1 MLRTH
6 NCGELNINNLNETVT
21 LCGWV
26 QKVRNKGFMIWL
38 DLRDQHGIT
47 QILFDH
53 ERTSKKIFDKL
64 NTINREY
71 VLQINGIVI
80 ERISKNNQINTGEIE
95 ILAQKINILNS
106 SLTPPFTVENKTDG
120 GEELRMKYRFLDI
133 RREEISKNIQL
144 RSKINFE
151 IRKFFNK
158 NGFLDIETPYLIKS
172 TPEGA
177 RDFIVPSRINKGEF
191 YALPQSPQTFKQL
204 LVIGG
209 IDKYFQIVK
218 CFRDEDLRS
227 DRQPEFTQIDCEMS
241 FVDQKDVMNIFEG
254 FIKEL
259 FFRVKNIKLND
270 FPILS
275 YEDAMKKYGSDKP
288 DIRFDMQIHN
298 LNGVLKN
305 NKIEIFENND
315 SNLCICIKEGAKL
328 SRNQIDDL
336 NNWVKNSEI
345 KGKGFMWIKYNH
357 DGTIKSSISKLIDN
371 LKANEIL
378 KVCKGNFG
386 DLIILVSGNNK
397 TPFIQLGSLR
407 IEIAKR
413 LDLIKTKEFCPLWI
427 NDFPLFEL
435 DENTK
440 KISSMHH
447 PFTSP
452 KVEDIELLDSTPENV
467 YANSYDLVI
476 NGVEIGGGSI
486 RIHDSKIQKKIFEIL
501 GFSKKDYL
509 NQFGFL
515 IEALEYGAPPHGGIA
530 FGLDRLVALMA
541 NKQAI
546 RDFIAFPK
554 NNSGKDIMIESPN
567 KISDDQLNELN
578 LSINNE

>member
-1 MLRTH
+1 MRTH

-26 QKVRNKGFMIWL
+26 QKLRNKGFMIWL

-47 QILFDH
+47 QILFDQ
-53 ERTSKKIFDKL
+53 ERTNKKIFDKL

-71 VLQINGIVI
+71 VLQITGIVI

-95 ILAQKINILNS
+95 ILAQEINILNS

-120 GEELRMKYRFLDI
+120 GEELRMKYRFIDI
-133 RREEISKNIQL
+133 RRDEISKNIQL

-204 LVIGG
+204 LFIGG

-241 FVDQKDVMNIFEG
+241 FVDQKDVMNIFED

-259 FFRVKNIKLND
+259 FFKIKDIKLND

-298 LNGVLKN
+298 LNRVLKN

-345 KGKGFMWIKYNH
+345 RGKGFMWIKYNH

-378 KVCKGNFG
+378 KVCKANFG
-386 DLIILVSGNNK
+386 DLIILISGNNK

-413 LDLIKTKEFCPLWI
+413 LDIIKTKEFCPLWI
-427 NDFPLFEL
+427 TDFPLFEL
-435 DENTK
+435 DENSK

-501 GFSKKDYL
+501 GFSKKEYL

-515 IEALEYGAPPHGGIA
+515 IEALKYGAPPHGGIA

-541 NKQAI
+541 NKRAI

>member
-1 MLRTH
+1 MRTH

-47 QILFDH
+47 QILFDQ

-64 NTINREY
+64 NAINREY

-345 KGKGFMWIKYNH
+345 EGKGFMWIKYNH

>member
-1 MLRTH
+1 MRTH

-47 QILFDH
+47 QILFDQK
-53 ERTSKKIFDKL
+53 RTSKKIFDKL

-241 FVDQKDVMNIFEG
+241 FVDQKDVMNIFED

-315 SNLCICIKEGAKL
+315 SNLCICLKDGAKL

-378 KVCKGNFG
+378 KVCKGNLG
-386 DLIILVSGNNK
+386 DLIILISGNNK

-501 GFSKKDYL
+501 GFSKKEYL

-515 IEALEYGAPPHGGIA
+515 IEALKYGAPPHGGIA

-554 NNSGKDIMIESPN
+554 NNSGKDIMIQSPN

>member
-1 MLRTH
+1 MRTH

-47 QILFDH
+47 QILFDQ

-71 VLQINGIVI
+71 VLQINGVVI

-241 FVDQKDVMNIFEG
+241 FVDQKDVMTIFEG

-345 KGKGFMWIKYNH
+345 EGKGFMWIKYNH

-386 DLIILVSGNNK
+386 DLIILISGNNK

-486 RIHDSKIQKKIFEIL
+486 RIHDSKIQRKIFEIL

>member
-1 MLRTH
+1 MRTH

-47 QILFDH
+47 QILFDQ

-241 FVDQKDVMNIFEG
+241 FVDQKDVMTIFEG

-554 NNSGKDIMIESPN
+554 NNSGKDIMIQSPS

>member
-1 MLRTH
+1 MRTH

-47 QILFDH
+47 QILFDQ

>member
-1 MLRTH
+1 MRTH

-47 QILFDH
+47 QILFDQK
-53 ERTSKKIFDKL
+53 RTSKKIFDKL

-241 FVDQKDVMNIFEG
+241 FVDQKDVMTVFEG

-345 KGKGFMWIKYNH
+345 GGKGFMWIKYNH

-486 RIHDSKIQKKIFEIL
+486 RINDSKIQKKIFEIL

>member
-1 MLRTH
+1 MRTH

-47 QILFDH
+47 QILFDQ

-241 FVDQKDVMNIFEG
+241 FVDQKDVMNIFED

-259 FFRVKNIKLND
+259 FFKIKNIKLND

-298 LNGVLKN
+298 LNEVLKN
-305 NKIEIFENND
+305 NKIEIFDNND
-315 SNLCICIKEGAKL
+315 SNLCICVKDGAKL

-345 KGKGFMWIKYNH
+345 GGKGFMWIKYNH

-386 DLIILVSGNNK
+386 DLIILISGNNK

-413 LDLIKTKEFCPLWI
+413 LDLPKTKEFCPLWI

-486 RIHDSKIQKKIFEIL
+486 RIHDAKIQKKIFEIL

-554 NNSGKDIMIESPN
+554 NNSGKDIMIQSPN

>member
-1 MLRTH
+1 MRTH

-47 QILFDH
+47 QILFDQ

-241 FVDQKDVMNIFEG
+241 FVDQKDVMNIFED

-259 FFRVKNIKLND
+259 FFKIKNIKLND

-298 LNGVLKN
+298 LNEVLKN
-305 NKIEIFENND
+305 NKIEIFDNND
-315 SNLCICIKEGAKL
+315 SNLCICVKDGAKL

-345 KGKGFMWIKYNH
+345 GGKGFMWIKYNH

-386 DLIILVSGNNK
+386 DLIILISGNNK

-413 LDLIKTKEFCPLWI
+413 LDLLKTKEFCPLWI

-476 NGVEIGGGSI
+476 NGIEIGGGSI
-486 RIHDSKIQKKIFEIL
+486 RIHNAKIQKKIFEIL

-554 NNSGKDIMIESPN
+554 NNSGKDIMIQSPN

>member
-1 MLRTH
+1 MRTH
-6 NCGELNINNLNETVT
+6 NCGELNIKNLNETVT

-47 QILFDH
+47 QILFDQ

-241 FVDQKDVMNIFEG
+241 FVDQKDVMNIFED

-259 FFRVKNIKLND
+259 FFKIKNIKLND

-298 LNGVLKN
+298 LNEVLKN
-305 NKIEIFENND
+305 NKIEIFDNND
-315 SNLCICIKEGAKL
+315 SNLCICVKDGAKL

-345 KGKGFMWIKYNH
+345 GGKGFMWIKYNH

-378 KVCKGNFG
+378 KVCKGNYG

-413 LDLIKTKEFCPLWI
+413 LDLLKTKEFCPLWI

-476 NGVEIGGGSI
+476 NGIEIGGGSI
-486 RIHDSKIQKKIFEIL
+486 RIHDAKIQKKIFEIL

-554 NNSGKDIMIESPN
+554 NNSGKDIMIQSPN

>member
-1 MLRTH
+1 
-6 NCGELNINNLNETVT
+6 
-21 LCGWV
+21 
-26 QKVRNKGFMIWL
+26 
-38 DLRDQHGIT
+38 
-47 QILFDH
+47 
-53 ERTSKKIFDKL
+53 
-64 NTINREY
+64 
-71 VLQINGIVI
+71 
-80 ERISKNNQINTGEIE
+80 
-95 ILAQKINILNS
+95 
-106 SLTPPFTVENKTDG
+106 
-120 GEELRMKYRFLDI
+120 MKYRFLDI

-204 LVIGG
+204 LIIGG

-298 LNGVLKN
+298 LNEILKN

-386 DLIILVSGNNK
+386 DLIILISGNNK

-413 LDLIKTKEFCPLWI
+413 LDLIKTDKFCPLWI
-427 NDFPLFEL
+427 NEFPLFEL
-435 DENTK
+435 DENSK

-452 KVEDIELLDSTPENV
+452 KVEDIALLDSNPEKV

-501 GFSKKDYL
+501 GFSKKEYL

-515 IEALEYGAPPHGGIA
+515 IEALKYGAPPHGGIA

-578 LSINNE
+578 LSINDE

>member
-1 MLRTH
+1 MRTH

-26 QKVRNKGFMIWL
+26 QKVRNKGFMIWV

-47 QILFDH
+47 QILFDQ

-177 RDFIVPSRINKGEF
+177 RDFIVPSRINKGKF

-241 FVDQKDVMNIFEG
+241 FVDQKDVMNIFED

-259 FFRVKNIKLND
+259 FFKIKNIKLND

-298 LNGVLKN
+298 LNEVLKN
-305 NKIEIFENND
+305 NKIEIFDNND
-315 SNLCICIKEGAKL
+315 SNLCICVKDGAKL

-345 KGKGFMWIKYNH
+345 GGKGFMWIKYNH

-386 DLIILVSGNNK
+386 DLIILISGNNK

-413 LDLIKTKEFCPLWI
+413 LDLPKTKEFCPLWI

-486 RIHDSKIQKKIFEIL
+486 RIHDAKIQKKIFEIL

-554 NNSGKDIMIESPN
+554 NNSGKDIMIQSPN

>member
-1 MLRTH
+1 MRTH

-47 QILFDH
+47 QILFDQ

-241 FVDQKDVMNIFEG
+241 FVNQKDVMNIFED

-259 FFRVKNIKLND
+259 FFKIKNIKLND

-298 LNGVLKN
+298 LNEVLKN
-305 NKIEIFENND
+305 NKIEIFDNND
-315 SNLCICIKEGAKL
+315 SNLCICVKDGAKL

-345 KGKGFMWIKYNH
+345 GGKGFMWIKYNH

-386 DLIILVSGNNK
+386 DLIILISGNNK

-413 LDLIKTKEFCPLWI
+413 LDLLKTKEFCPLWI

-486 RIHDSKIQKKIFEIL
+486 RIHDAKIQKKIFEIL

>member
-1 MLRTH
+1 MRTH

-47 QILFDH
+47 QILFDQK
-53 ERTSKKIFDKL
+53 RTSKKIFDKL

-241 FVDQKDVMNIFEG
+241 FVDQRDVMNIFED

-259 FFRVKNIKLND
+259 FFRVKKIKLND

-315 SNLCICIKEGAKL
+315 SNLCICLKDGAKL

-501 GFSKKDYL
+501 GFSKKEYL

-515 IEALEYGAPPHGGIA
+515 IEALKYGAPPHGGIA

-554 NNSGKDIMIESPN
+554 NNSGKDIMIQSPN

>member
-1 MLRTH
+1 MRTH

-47 QILFDH
+47 QILFDQ

-71 VLQINGIVI
+71 VLQINGVVI

-486 RIHDSKIQKKIFEIL
+486 RIHDSKIQRKIFEIL

>member
-1 MLRTH
+1 LRTH

-47 QILFDH
+47 QILFDQ

-241 FVDQKDVMNIFEG
+241 FVDQKDVMNIFED

-315 SNLCICIKEGAKL
+315 SNLCICLKDGAKL

-345 KGKGFMWIKYNH
+345 GGKGFMWIKYNH

-413 LDLIKTKEFCPLWI
+413 LDLIKTEEFCPLWI
-427 NDFPLFEL
+427 NEFPLFEL
-435 DENTK
+435 DENSK

-554 NNSGKDIMIESPN
+554 NNSGKDIMIQSPN

>member
-1 MLRTH
+1 
-6 NCGELNINNLNETVT
+6 
-21 LCGWV
+21 
-26 QKVRNKGFMIWL
+26 MIWL

-47 QILFDH
+47 QILFDQK
-53 ERTSKKIFDKL
+53 RTSKKIFDKL

-241 FVDQKDVMNIFEG
+241 FVDQKDVMNIFED

-259 FFRVKNIKLND
+259 FFRVKKIKLND

-315 SNLCICIKEGAKL
+315 SNLCICLKDGAKL

-501 GFSKKDYL
+501 GFSKKEYL

-515 IEALEYGAPPHGGIA
+515 IEALKYGAPPHGGIA

-554 NNSGKDIMIESPN
+554 NNSGKDIMIQSPN

>member
-1 MLRTH
+1 MRTH

-26 QKVRNKGFMIWL
+26 QRVRNKGFMIWL
-38 DLRDQHGIT
+38 DLRDQYGIT
-47 QILFDH
+47 QILFDQ

-64 NTINREY
+64 NTISREY
-71 VLQINGIVI
+71 VLQITGIVM

-120 GEELRMKYRFLDI
+120 GEELRMKYRFIDI
-133 RREEISKNIQL
+133 RRDEISKNIRL

-158 NGFLDIETPYLIKS
+158 NGFIDVETPYLIKS

-241 FVDQKDVMNIFEG
+241 FVDQKDVMNIFEN

-259 FFRVKNIKLND
+259 FFKVKNIKLND

-275 YEDAMKKYGSDKP
+275 YEDAIKKYGSDKP
-288 DIRFDMQIHN
+288 DLRFDMQIHN
-298 LNGVLKN
+298 LNKILRN
-305 NKIEIFENND
+305 NKIEFFDKND
-315 SNLCICIKEGAKL
+315 SNLCICVDDGAKF

-336 NNWVKNSEI
+336 NNLMKNSEI
-345 KGKGFMWIKYNH
+345 GGKGIMWIKYNN
-357 DGTIKSSISKLIDN
+357 DGSIKSSISKLIDN
-371 LKANEIL
+371 SKANEIL
-378 KVCKGNFG
+378 KVCKGKLG
-386 DLIILVSGNNK
+386 DLIILISGSNK
-397 TPFIQLGSLR
+397 TPFIQLGFLR

-413 LDLIKTKEFCPLWI
+413 LDIIKDNEFYPLWV
-427 NDFPLFEL
+427 NNFPLFEL
-435 DENTK
+435 DENSK

-452 KVEDIELLDSTPENV
+452 KIEDIGLLESNPEKV
-467 YANSYDLVI
+467 SANSYDLVI

-501 GFSKKDYL
+501 GFSKKEYL

-515 IEALEYGAPPHGGIA
+515 IEALKYGAPPHGGIA

>member
-1 MLRTH
+1 MRTH

-38 DLRDQHGIT
+38 DLRDQYGIT
-47 QILFDH
+47 QILFDQ

-64 NTINREY
+64 NTISREY
-71 VLQINGIVI
+71 VLQITGIVM

-120 GEELRMKYRFLDI
+120 GEELRMKYRFIDI
-133 RREEISKNIQL
+133 RRDEISKNIRL

-158 NGFLDIETPYLIKS
+158 NGFIDIETPYLIKS

-241 FVDQKDVMNIFEG
+241 FVDQKDVMNVFED

-259 FFRVKNIKLND
+259 FFRVKNIRLDD

-298 LNGVLKN
+298 LNEILKN

-315 SNLCICIKEGAKL
+315 SNLCICVKDGAKL

-345 KGKGFMWIKYNH
+345 RGKGFMWIKYNN
-357 DGTIKSSISKLIDN
+357 DGTIKSSISKLIDD

-386 DLIILVSGNNK
+386 DLIILISGNNK
-397 TPFIQLGSLR
+397 IPFIQLGSLR

-413 LDLIKTKEFCPLWI
+413 LDLIKTEEFCPLWI
-427 NDFPLFEL
+427 NEFPLFEL
-435 DENTK
+435 DENSK

-452 KVEDIELLDSTPENV
+452 KVEDITLLDSNPEKV

-501 GFSKKDYL
+501 GFSKKEYL

-515 IEALEYGAPPHGGIA
+515 IEALKYGAPPHGGIA

-541 NKQAI
+541 NRLAI

-567 KISDDQLNELN
+567 KISSDQLNELN

>member
-1 MLRTH
+1 MRTH

-47 QILFDH
+47 QILFDQ

-241 FVDQKDVMNIFEG
+241 FVNQKDVMNIFED

-259 FFRVKNIKLND
+259 FFKIKNIKLND

-298 LNGVLKN
+298 LNEVLKN
-305 NKIEIFENND
+305 NKIEIFDNND
-315 SNLCICIKEGAKL
+315 SNLCICVKDGAKL

-345 KGKGFMWIKYNH
+345 GGKGFMWIKYNH

-386 DLIILVSGNNK
+386 DLIILISGNNK

-486 RIHDSKIQKKIFEIL
+486 RIHDSKIQRKIFEIL

>member
-1 MLRTH
+1 
-6 NCGELNINNLNETVT
+6 
-21 LCGWV
+21 
-26 QKVRNKGFMIWL
+26 MIWL

-47 QILFDH
+47 QVLFDQ

-120 GEELRMKYRFLDI
+120 GEELRMKYRFIDI
-133 RREEISKNIQL
+133 RRDEISKNIQL

-241 FVDQKDVMNIFEG
+241 FVDQKDVMNIFEN

-259 FFRVKNIKLND
+259 FFKIKNIKLND

-298 LNGVLKN
+298 LNEVLKN
-305 NKIEIFENND
+305 NKIQIFNNND
-315 SNLCICIKEGAKL
+315 SNLCICVKDGAKL

-345 KGKGFMWIKYNH
+345 GGKGFMWIKYNH
-357 DGTIKSSISKLIDN
+357 DGTIKSSINKLIDN

-386 DLIILVSGNNK
+386 DLIILISGNNK

-452 KVEDIELLDSTPENV
+452 KVEHIELLDSSPENV

-501 GFSKKDYL
+501 GFSKKEYL

-515 IEALEYGAPPHGGIA
+515 IEALKYGAPPHGGIA

>member
-1 MLRTH
+1 MRTH

-47 QILFDH
+47 QILFDQ

-241 FVDQKDVMNIFEG
+241 FVDQKDVMTVFES

-486 RIHDSKIQKKIFEIL
+486 RIHDSKIQRKIFEIL

>member
-1 MLRTH
+1 MRTH

-47 QILFDH
+47 QILFDQK
-53 ERTSKKIFDKL
+53 RTSKKIFDKL

-241 FVDQKDVMNIFEG
+241 FVDQRDVMNIFED

-315 SNLCICIKEGAKL
+315 SNLCICIKDGAKL

-501 GFSKKDYL
+501 GFSKKEYL

-515 IEALEYGAPPHGGIA
+515 IEALKYGAPPHGGIA

-554 NNSGKDIMIESPN
+554 NNSGKDIMIQSPN

>member
-1 MLRTH
+1 MRTH

-47 QILFDH
+47 QILFDQ

-241 FVDQKDVMNIFEG
+241 FFVDQKDVMTVFEG

-259 FFRVKNIKLND
+259 FF
-270 FPILS
+270 
-275 YEDAMKKYGSDKP
+275 
-288 DIRFDMQIHN
+288 
-298 LNGVLKN
+298 
-305 NKIEIFENND
+305 
-315 SNLCICIKEGAKL
+315 
-328 SRNQIDDL
+328 
-336 NNWVKNSEI
+336 
-345 KGKGFMWIKYNH
+345 
-357 DGTIKSSISKLIDN
+357 
-371 LKANEIL
+371 
-378 KVCKGNFG
+378 
-386 DLIILVSGNNK
+386 
-397 TPFIQLGSLR
+397 
-407 IEIAKR
+407 
-413 LDLIKTKEFCPLWI
+413 
-427 NDFPLFEL
+427 
-435 DENTK
+435 
-440 KISSMHH
+440 
-447 PFTSP
+447 
-452 KVEDIELLDSTPENV
+452 
-467 YANSYDLVI
+467 
-476 NGVEIGGGSI
+476 
-486 RIHDSKIQKKIFEIL
+486 
-501 GFSKKDYL
+501 
-509 NQFGFL
+509 
-515 IEALEYGAPPHGGIA
+515 
-530 FGLDRLVALMA
+530 
-541 NKQAI
+541 
-546 RDFIAFPK
+546 
-554 NNSGKDIMIESPN
+554 
-567 KISDDQLNELN
+567 
-578 LSINNE
+578 

>member
-1 MLRTH
+1 MRTH

-47 QILFDH
+47 QILFDQ

-71 VLQINGIVI
+71 VIQINGIVI

-120 GEELRMKYRFLDI
+120 GEELRMKYRFIDI
-133 RREEISKNIQL
+133 RRDEISKNIQL

-241 FVDQKDVMNIFEG
+241 FVDQKDVMNIFEN

-259 FFRVKNIKLND
+259 FFKIKNIKLND

-298 LNGVLKN
+298 LNEVLKN
-305 NKIEIFENND
+305 NKIQIFNNND
-315 SNLCICIKEGAKL
+315 SNLCICVKDGAKL

-345 KGKGFMWIKYNH
+345 GGKGFMWIKYNH
-357 DGTIKSSISKLIDN
+357 DGTIKSSINKLIDN

-386 DLIILVSGNNK
+386 DLIILISGNNK

-501 GFSKKDYL
+501 GFSKKEYL

-515 IEALEYGAPPHGGIA
+515 IEALKYGAPPHGGIA

>member
-1 MLRTH
+1 MRTH

-47 QILFDH
+47 QILFDQ

-241 FVDQKDVMNIFEG
+241 FVDQKDVMTIFEG

-386 DLIILVSGNNK
+386 DLIILISGNNK

-486 RIHDSKIQKKIFEIL
+486 RIHDAKIQKKIFEIL

>member
-1 MLRTH
+1 MRTH
-6 NCGELNINNLNETVT
+6 NCGELNINNLKETVT

-26 QKVRNKGFMIWL
+26 QKVRNKGFMIWI
-38 DLRDQHGIT
+38 DLRDQYGIT
-47 QILFDH
+47 QILFDQD
-53 ERTSKKIFDKL
+53 RTNKEIFNEL
-64 NTINREY
+64 RTISREY
-71 VLQINGIVI
+71 VLQITGIVI
-80 ERISKNNQINTGEIE
+80 ERISKNNQIYTGEIE
-95 ILAQKINILNS
+95 ILVEKINILNN

-120 GEELRMKYRFLDI
+120 GEELRMKYRFIDI
-133 RREEISKNIQL
+133 RRDEISKNIQL

-204 LVIGG
+204 LIIGG

-241 FVDQKDVMNIFEG
+241 FVEQSDVISMFEN

-259 FFRVKNIKLND
+259 FFKVKNIKLND

-275 YEDAMKKYGSDKP
+275 YEDAIKKYGSDKP
-288 DIRFDMQIHN
+288 DLRFDMQIHN
-298 LNGVLKN
+298 LNKILRN
-305 NKIEIFENND
+305 NKIEFFDKND
-315 SNLCICIKEGAKL
+315 SNLCICVDDGAKF

-336 NNWVKNSEI
+336 NNLMKNSEI
-345 KGKGFMWIKYNH
+345 GGIMWIKYNN
-357 DGTIKSSISKLIDN
+357 DGSIKSSISKLIDN
-371 LKANEIL
+371 SKANEIL
-378 KVCKGNFG
+378 KVCKGKLG
-386 DLIILVSGNNK
+386 DLIILISGSNK
-397 TPFIQLGSLR
+397 TPFIQLGFLR

-413 LDLIKTKEFCPLWI
+413 LDIIKANEFYPLWV
-427 NDFPLFEL
+427 NNFPLFEL
-435 DENTK
+435 DENSK

-452 KVEDIELLDSTPENV
+452 KIEDIGLLESNPEKV
-467 YANSYDLVI
+467 SANSYDLVI

-501 GFSKKDYL
+501 GFSKKEYL

-515 IEALEYGAPPHGGIA
+515 IEALKYGAPPHGGIA

>member
-1 MLRTH
+1 MRTH
-6 NCGELNINNLNETVT
+6 NCGELNIKNLNETVT

-47 QILFDH
+47 QILFDQ

-241 FVDQKDVMNIFEG
+241 FVDQKDVMNIFED

-288 DIRFDMQIHN
+288 DIRFDMRIHN
-298 LNGVLKN
+298 LNEVLKN
-305 NKIEIFENND
+305 NKIEIFDNND
-315 SNLCICIKEGAKL
+315 SNLCICVKDGAKL
-328 SRNQIDDL
+328 SRNKIDDL

-345 KGKGFMWIKYNH
+345 GGKGFMWIKYNH
-357 DGTIKSSISKLIDN
+357 DGSIKSSISKLIDN

-386 DLIILVSGNNK
+386 DLIILISGNNK

-413 LDLIKTKEFCPLWI
+413 LDLLKTKEFCPLWI

-476 NGVEIGGGSI
+476 NGIEIGGGSI
-486 RIHDSKIQKKIFEIL
+486 RIHDAKIQKKIFEIL

-554 NNSGKDIMIESPN
+554 NNSGKDIMIQSPN